1 LILHFMSIGVRV
13 FPAGLTFEV
22 TWSPRLPAHLLSAI
36 TSFSLC
42 PPSRC
47 PRLCRYL
54 ALNNLAVSG
63 LFLIFPGSCCSCKST
78 LMGQPGRQSHQSR
91 SAQWPAGF
99 SNAQST
105 PSSQRQS
112 HHGARASSFLFLFT
126 MAKCKPC
133 LGQGMFS
140 NSSATITGA

>member
-1 LILHFMSIGVRV
+1 MILYPMSIGTRV
-13 FPAGLTFEV
+13 FPAGRTFED
-22 TWSPRLPAHLLSAI
+22 TWSPRLPAHLLSAT
-36 TSFSLC
+36 TSFFSLC
-42 PPSRC
+42 PPSQC
-47 PRLCRYL
+47 PRSCRYL

-78 LMGQPGRQSHQSR
+78 LMGQPRKQSHHSL

-105 PSSQRQS
+105 PSSQRPS
-112 HHGARASSFLFLFT
+112 HHGARAPPFLFLLT
-126 MAKCKPC
+126 MAKGKPC

-140 NSSATITGA
+140 NSLASGA